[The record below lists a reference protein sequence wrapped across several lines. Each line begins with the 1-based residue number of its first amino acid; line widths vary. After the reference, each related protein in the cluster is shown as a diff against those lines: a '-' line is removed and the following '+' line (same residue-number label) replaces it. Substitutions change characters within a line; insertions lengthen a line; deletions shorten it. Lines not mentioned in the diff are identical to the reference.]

1 MERRSGC
8 CVTCLGLLAIL
19 KAAVC
24 DKGGEGPLGFSRQ
37 GQPEATTL
45 TFTIRRVLGEWEW
58 EGVCKMAV
66 VPKQTV
72 FLWVVALTTALM
84 EP

>member
-8 CVTCLGLLAIL
+8 CVSCPGLLAIL

-24 DKGGEGPLGFSRQ
+24 DKGGEGPLGFSCQ

-45 TFTIRRVLGEWEW
+45 TFTIMRVLVEWGW
-58 EGVCKMAV
+58 EGVRRMAV

-72 FLWVVALTTALM
+72 FL
-84 EP
+84 

>member
-1 MERRSGC
+1 M
-8 CVTCLGLLAIL
+8 TCPGLLAIL

-24 DKGGEGPLGFSRQ
+24 DKGEEGPLGLSPQ

-45 TFTIRRVLGEWEW
+45 TFSIRRVLGEWEW

-66 VPKQTV
+66 VPK
-72 FLWVVALTTALM
+72 
-84 EP
+84 